1 MTKLYEDILNAKSVD
16 IGPESTLPPLFT
28 VNTRDGDMAS
38 DLPEGDG
45 LYLKYAFLKSIFP
58 YRFQDNYNREY
69 TGKAPKCV
77 ILENE
82 HLKAAFVPALG
93 GKLWSLIDKDKG
105 RELLFNNPVV
115 RPAYLAT
122 RSAWCSGGVEWNC
135 GVHGHTPFTCS
146 PLFTATLKMNDGTPV
161 LRMYEY
167 ERIRGVVYQM
177 DFFLPEDSRL
187 LYARMRVV
195 NPARHATAMYWWSN
209 IAVPHV
215 EGSRVVVPAVG
226 AYTPLNNVMTV
237 VPVPMIRLSDVVQRL
252 PEGNRFRKKMEA
264 AGGDIDITYPDN
276 NPVSVD
282 YFFRTDKTRRMYT
295 CQLSP
300 EGYGLFQ
307 ASTSRLVGRKIFVW
321 GQGPGG
327 KKWQEYLSGEGCDG
341 KYCEIQCG
349 LAHTQSEHIP
359 MPPCTAWEWLEIYGA
374 MNADGK
380 KVHGDWDGARSEV
393 EGRIDDLISAEA
405 LEKLLTDTHGM
416 ALTPADELL
425 SSGSGWGALENIRRE
440 KEGLGKMCPQLDF
453 GKPGS
458 EQQAYLNLLEN
469 SSMGKHSAGTAPAA
483 WMKQKEWTRA
493 MEQAV
498 EEKGR
503 DADNWYTLLQLGCL
517 YLAEPDLFRASIYIT
532 RSLDAERTAWG
543 LYALAELRRVKG
555 DMEGCALTMLE
566 AADLAPEDA
575 SLAKM
580 TARHLHAAGL
590 YEKQKEFILSRKP
603 CLQALPR
610 LKLYLA
616 FALAETGEE
625 ERALAII
632 ENGGSYLEIPDIQE
646 GEISL
651 SELWYIIMEKLA
663 AKEETAFDRTSVRPP
678 YELDFRMF
686 AE

>member
-1 MTKLYEDILNAKSVD
+1 MTKLYKSILDARSVE
-16 IGPESTLPPLFT
+16 IGPESSLPPLFT
-28 VNTRDGDMAS
+28 VNTRDQDMAS

-45 LYLKYAFLKSIFP
+45 LYLKYEFLKSIFP

-69 TGKAPKCV
+69 TGKTPETV
-77 ILENE
+77 VLENE
-82 HLKAAFVPALG
+82 YLKAVFVPALG
-93 GKLWSLIDKDKG
+93 GKLWSLLDKEKNK
-105 RELLFNNPVV
+105 ELLFKNPVV

-135 GVHGHTPFTCS
+135 GVHGHTPFTCA
-146 PLFTATLKMNDGTPV
+146 PLFTARLTMDDGTPV

-177 DFFLPEDSRL
+177 DFFLPEGSRL

-215 EGSRVVVPAVG
+215 DGARVVVPAVG

-237 VPVPMIRLSDVVQRL
+237 VPVPTIRLSDVVQRL
-252 PEGNRFRKKMEA
+252 SPDNRFRRKMEA

-307 ASTSRLVGRKIFVW
+307 ASTKRLVGRKIFVW

-327 KKWQEYLSGEGCDG
+327 RKWQEYLSGEGCDG
-341 KYCEIQCG
+341 RYCEIQCG

-359 MPPCTAWEWLEIYGA
+359 MPPCTAWEWLEVYGA
-374 MNADGK
+374 MNADGR
-380 KVHGDWDGARSEV
+380 KVHSDWDSARSEV
-393 EGRIDDLISAEA
+393 EGRIDQLIGADK
-405 LEKLLTDTHGM
+405 LE
-416 ALTPADELL
+416 ELL
-425 SSGSGWGALENIRRE
+425 SETHAMALRPAEEMLFTGSGWGALENIRRE
-440 KEGLGKMCPQLDF
+440 KAGLKPMCPQLDF
-453 GKPGS
+453 GGTS
-458 EQQAYLNLLEN
+458 QAQSAYLSLLEN
-469 SSMGKHSAGTAPAA
+469 GSMGEWDETTPPEA
-483 WMKQKEWTRA
+483 WMKQREWTQL
-493 MEQAV
+493 MEQAIN
-498 EEKGR
+498 EKDGQ
-503 DADNWYTLLQLGCL
+503 NWYTLLQLGCV
-517 YLAEPDLFRASIYIT
+517 YLCAPDLLRAEIYID
-532 RSLDAERTAWG
+532 RSLKAKRTAWG
-543 LYALAELRRVKG
+543 LYALAELKRVRG
-555 DMEGCALTMLE
+555 DLNGCAETMLE
-566 AADLAPEDA
+566 AARRAPGDA

-590 YEKQKEFILSRKP
+590 YEAVKQFTESRAP
-603 CLQALPR
+603 EIRLLPR
-610 LKLYLA
+610 IKLYYA
-616 FALAETGEE
+616 FALAMTGEDE
-625 ERALAII
+625 KALKIL
-632 ENGGSYLEIPDIQE
+632 ENGGSWLEIPDIQE
-646 GEISL
+646 GEVSL
-651 SELWYIIMEKLA
+651 SELWYVIQEHLAEKA
-663 AKEETAFDRTSVRPP
+663 GRSFDRSSVKPP

>member
-1 MTKLYEDILNAKSVD
+1 MTRLYKSILNAKSAD
-16 IGPESTLPPLFT
+16 IGPESSLPPLFT
-28 VNTRDGDMAS
+28 VNTHDPDMPS

-45 LYLKYAFLKSIFP
+45 LYLKYEFLKSIFP

-69 TGKAPKCV
+69 TGKQPESV
-77 ILENE
+77 VLENE
-82 HLKAAFVPALG
+82 YLRAEFVPSLG
-93 GKLWSLIDKDKG
+93 GKLWSLFDKEKG

-146 PLFTATLKMNDGTPV
+146 PVFAAKLSLNDGTPV
-161 LRMYEY
+161 LRMYEF
-167 ERIRGVVYQM
+167 ERIRQVVYQM
-177 DFFLPEDSRL
+177 DFFLPEGSKL

-215 EGSRVVVPAVG
+215 EGARVVVPAVG
-226 AYTPLNNVMTV
+226 AYTPLNGIMTV
-237 VPVPMIRLSDVVQRL
+237 VPVPKIDLADVVQRL
-252 PEGNRFRKKMEA
+252 PEDNRFRRKMEA
-264 AGGDIDITYPDN
+264 AGGSIDITYPDN

-321 GQGPGG
+321 GQGQGG
-327 KKWQEYLSGEGCDG
+327 RKWQEYLSGEGCDG

-359 MPPCTAWEWLEIYGA
+359 MPPCTAWEWMEIYGA
-374 MNADGK
+374 MNADGR
-380 KVHGDWDGARSEV
+380 KVHSDWDTARREV
-393 EGRIDDLISAEA
+393 ESRIDSFITADN
-405 LEKLLTDTHGM
+405 LEKLLKDTHEM
-416 ALTPADELL
+416 ALSPAEELL
-425 SSGSGWGALENIRRE
+425 NTGSGWGALEIMRRE
-440 KEGLGKMCPQLDF
+440 KAGLKRMCPQLDF
-453 GKPGS
+453 GETGDA
-458 EQQAYLNLLEN
+458 QAAYIALLEN
-469 SSMGKHSAGTAPAA
+469 GSMGEQDSKSAPVA
-483 WMKQKEWTRA
+483 WIRQKEWTSA
-493 MEQAV
+493 LEQAA
-498 EEKGR
+498 EGNDK
-503 DADNWYTLLQLGCL
+503 DNWYTLLQLGCV
-517 YLAEPDLFRASIYIT
+517 YLTAPDLLRAEIYIN
-532 RSLDAERTAWG
+532 RSLKAKRTAWG
-543 LYALAELRRVKG
+543 LYALAELMRVKG
-555 DMEGCALTMLE
+555 DSEGCALTMLG
-566 AADLAPEDA
+566 AANLAPDDA

-580 TARHLHAAGL
+580 TARHLQSAKLFA
-590 YEKQKEFILSRKP
+590 KQKQYIEGCSDAIRS
-603 CLQALPR
+603 LPR
-610 LKLYLA
+610 MKLYYA
-616 FALAETGEE
+616 FALAEEGQEE
-625 ERALAII
+625 KALEIL

-651 SELWYIIMEKLA
+651 SELWYMIQEKLA
-663 AKEETAFDRTSVRPP
+663 GKAGKSFDRAGVKPP

>member
-1 MTKLYEDILNAKSVD
+1 MTSLYKSKLDVKSAD
-16 IGPESTLPPLFT
+16 IGPESSLPPLFT
-28 VNTRDGDMAS
+28 VNTRDPDMPS
-38 DLPEGDG
+38 DLPEEDG
-45 LYLKYAFLKSIFP
+45 LYLKYEFLKSIFP

-69 TGKAPKCV
+69 TGVQPESIV
-77 ILENE
+77 LENE
-82 HLKAAFVPALG
+82 FLRAEFVPSLG
-93 GKLWSLIDKDKG
+93 GKLWSLFDKERG
-105 RELLFNNPVV
+105 RELLFKNPVV

-146 PLFTATLKMNDGTPV
+146 PIFAARLSLDDGTPV
-161 LRMYEY
+161 LRMYEF

-177 DFFLPEDSRL
+177 DFFLPEGSRL

-195 NPARHATAMYWWSN
+195 NPALHATAMYWWSN

-215 EGSRVVVPAVG
+215 DGARVVVPAVG
-226 AYTPLNNVMTV
+226 AYTPLNGVMTT
-237 VPVPMIRLSDVVQRL
+237 VPVPTIKLSDVVQRL
-252 PEGNRFRKKMEA
+252 PEDNRFRRKMEA

-295 CQLSP
+295 CQLSK

-327 KKWQEYLSGEGCDG
+327 RKWQEYLSGEGCDG

-359 MPPCTAWEWLEIYGA
+359 MPPRTAWEWLEIYGA

-380 KVHGDWDGARSEV
+380 KVHSDWDTARGEV
-393 EGRIDDLISAEA
+393 ESRIDSLISAEA
-405 LEKLLTDTHGM
+405 LEQLLKDTHDM
-416 ALTPADELL
+416 ALAPAEELI
-425 SSGSGWGALENIRRE
+425 STGSGWGALENLRRE
-440 KEGLGKMCPQLDF
+440 KAGTRQMCPQLDF
-453 GKPGS
+453 GKTGDA
-458 EQQAYLNLLEN
+458 QAAYIDLLEKG
-469 SSMGKHSAGTAPAA
+469 SMGAHPKDTAPAA
-483 WMKQKEWTRA
+483 WIKQKEWTLA
-493 MEQAV
+493 LEEAV
-498 EEKGR
+498 QGP

-517 YLAEPDLFRASIYIT
+517 YLSVPDLLRAEIYID
-532 RSLDAERTAWG
+532 RSLKAEKTAWG
-543 LYALAELRRVKG
+543 LYALAELKRVRG
-555 DMEGCALTMLE
+555 DTEGCALTMLE
-566 AADLAPEDA
+566 AAKLAPDDA

-580 TARHLHAAGL
+580 TARHLQSAKL
-590 YEKQKEFILSRKP
+590 FEKQKEYIEGCADAIRD
-603 CLQALPR
+603 LPR
-610 LKLYLA
+610 MKLYYA
-616 FALAETGEE
+616 FALSEAGEAEK
-625 ERALAII
+625 ALAIL
-632 ENGGSYLEIPDIQE
+632 ENGGRYLEIPDIQE

-651 SELWYIIMEKLA
+651 SELWYNIQEKLA
-663 AKEETAFDRTSVRPP
+663 AKAGKPFDRAGAKPP